1 MATSQR
7 VGIREAK
14 ANLSRYL
21 HSVRQ
26 GNEIILTDRNRPVGK
41 IVPIPAEELS
51 LMDRLRELEE
61 KGLIE
66 ADTTALESAPSS
78 LSLPKKNLAQTFL
91 QEDRSNG

>member
-1 MATSQR
+1 MAAAQT

-14 ANLSRYL
+14 AHLSKYL

-41 IVPIPAEELS
+41 IVPIPAEELALS
-51 LMDRLRELEE
+51 DRLRRLED

-66 ADTTALESAPSS
+66 PQQAGCRRNPSP
-78 LSLPKKNLAQTFL
+78 LPLPQGLAQALL
-91 QEDRSNG
+91 QEDRGNG